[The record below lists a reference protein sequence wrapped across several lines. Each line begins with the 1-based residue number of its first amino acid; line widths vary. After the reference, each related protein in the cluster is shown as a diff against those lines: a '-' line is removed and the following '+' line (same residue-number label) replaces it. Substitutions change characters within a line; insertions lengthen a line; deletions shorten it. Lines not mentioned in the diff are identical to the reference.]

1 MQKNDEIKIFACNAN
16 RNLAS
21 GIASDLGVNLGLSE
35 ALRFSDG
42 EINIRINETVRNAD
56 VFIIQST
63 EPPVNENL
71 MEILIMTDAMRRASA
86 KTSSYFAFPRVPR
99 PMCGRIL
106 SLPLSCGLRGI

>member
-1 MQKNDEIKIFACNAN
+1 MQKSSDDIKIFACNAN
-16 RNLAS
+16 KKLAA

-42 EINIRINETVRNAD
+42 EINMRINETVRNAD

-71 MEILIMTDAMRRASA
+71 MEFER
-86 KTSSYFAFPRVPR
+86 SYKFKVGCEFINLCRDK
-99 PMCGRIL
+99 
-106 SLPLSCGLRGI
+106 